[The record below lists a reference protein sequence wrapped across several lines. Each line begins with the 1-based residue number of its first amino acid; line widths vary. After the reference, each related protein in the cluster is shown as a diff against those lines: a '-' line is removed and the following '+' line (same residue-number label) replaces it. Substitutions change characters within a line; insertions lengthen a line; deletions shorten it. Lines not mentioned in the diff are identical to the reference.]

1 MIINGFGGSSGG
13 IDADSGW
20 FNIATASVNGNV
32 SVSVVNSGIATQA
45 MAIGAIDYDALKKAL
60 YIRVVCDSFATSGS
74 LTPSSNGT
82 VVYFWTGAPTLYTT
96 DGATWSRDY
105 NLSNSGTA
113 YAINDSILA
122 GTSNNIYPLVTQY
135 HVANTGYATLNGD
148 AYVFAYS
155 RVTSTGVNFL
165 GYRNGVT
172 NAILGVT
179 DNFYVFAGAS
189 RALNQSVI
197 YISGSWRL
205 QGYGG

>member
-1 MIINGFGGSSGG
+1 MIINGFGGSPGG
-13 IDADSGW
+13 INVDSGW

-32 SVSVVNSGIATQA
+32 TVNVVNSATTLQT
-45 MAIGAIDYDALKKAL
+45 MATGAIDYEALKKAL
-60 YIRVVCDSFATSGS
+60 YIRVVCDSFVTSGS
-74 LTPSSNGT
+74 LTPSGNQT
-82 VVYFWTGAPTLYTT
+82 VVYFWTGAQSLYTT
-96 DGATWSRDY
+96 DGTTWSRQY
-105 NLSNSGTA
+105 NLGNAGAA
-113 YAINDSILA
+113 YVINDSTLS

-148 AYVFAYS
+148 AYVFAFS
-155 RVTSTGVNFL
+155 RVLSTGVNFF

-172 NAILGVT
+172 NAIAGVT

-189 RALNQSVI
+189 RALTQSVI